1 MRSTGDTHRAAHRK
15 VWNMTDVREPEGTE
29 AIAAPE
35 MELAPRRT
43 LVARALEPI
52 RRVTS
57 RELAPVWKG
66 DAQFR
71 GSNPFKLQPVN
82 KINVIRWSAIV
93 VIALPM
99 FLTAVYL
106 FFIASDQ
113 YVAETRFAVRQAGAM
128 AGQSMRT
135 GDEGKTGSPSSGSFS
150 MGLPDLGGEDAE
162 IVANYIHSRAIIE
175 DVGNSVDIRAI
186 FRRPNA
192 DFWARLPADASIET
206 LTTYWNKMVSVYLE
220 SSSGIVTVS
229 VSAFDREDALT
240 LVDAVLKSSSA
251 LANSMSLKIR
261 MDAIKTAEDEVRRA
275 EGQVRFSLADMTAF
289 RNAEHLIDP
298 VQASAS
304 SAKLLMQLMSD
315 KIETEGRLFVAL
327 RLQGPNAPG
336 IASLHAKL
344 DSDNIQITK
353 LNDEI
358 AGDKT
363 VSKNMASTVARF
375 ETLELQ
381 HQFAVRMYGFARDG
395 VERARIA
402 SIRQQIYLAVFVAP
416 SLPQDFTYPLRWTDF
431 ILISVLALM
440 TWVCGVTLTA
450 SVLDHRL

>member
-1 MRSTGDTHRAAHRK
+1 
-15 VWNMTDVREPEGTE
+15 MTDVQEPERTE
-29 AIAAPE
+29 ETLAPA
-35 MELAPRRT
+35 MDLTPRRT
-43 LVARALEPI
+43 LVERALTPI

-57 RELAPVWKG
+57 RDLAPVWKG
-66 DAQFR
+66 DPRLR
-71 GSNPFKLQPVN
+71 GYSPIGLRPVS
-82 KINVIRWSAIV
+82 KATLVRWSAIV

-113 YVAETRFAVRQAGAM
+113 YVAEMRFAVRQAGAM
-128 AGQSMRT
+128 GGQSLKT
-135 GDEGKTGSPSSGSFS
+135 GDEAKGAGVASGSFS

-175 DVGNSVDIRAI
+175 DIGNTVDIRSI

-192 DFWARLPADASIET
+192 DFWARLPANAGIET
-206 LTTYWNKMVSVYLE
+206 LTAYWNKMVSVYIE
-220 SSSGIVTVS
+220 STSGIVTVS
-229 VSAFDREDALT
+229 VSSFNREDSLT
-240 LVDAVLKSSSA
+240 LVDAILKSSTA

-275 EGQVRFSLADMTAF
+275 EGQVRFSLADMTSF

-304 SAKLLMQLMSD
+304 SSRLLLQLMSD
-315 KIETEGRLFVAL
+315 KIETEGKLFVAL

-358 AGDKT
+358 AGDRT

-402 SIRQQIYLAVFVAP
+402 SIRQQIYLAVFVPP

-431 ILISVLALM
+431 ILISLLAAM
-440 TWVCGVTLTA
+440 TWVCGMTLTA

>member
-1 MRSTGDTHRAAHRK
+1 
-15 VWNMTDVREPEGTE
+15 MTNVRETEHAAEVVAPE
-29 AIAAPE
+29 IVAPE
-35 MELAPRRT
+35 MEITPRQT

-52 RRVTS
+52 RRVAS
-57 RELAPVWKG
+57 RDLAPASKG
-66 DAQFR
+66 NLQLRVSD
-71 GSNPFKLQPVN
+71 PFKLQPVK
-82 KINVIRWSAIV
+82 KINFIRWSAFL

-99 FLTAVYL
+99 FVTAVYL

-113 YVAETRFAVRQAGAM
+113 YVAEMRFAVRQAGAM
-128 AGQSMRT
+128 AGQSPKT
-135 GDEGKTGSPSSGSFS
+135 SDEGKGTGSTGGAFS
-150 MGLPDLGGEDAE
+150 LGLPDLGGEDAE

-175 DVGNSVDIRAI
+175 DISNTVDVRAI
-186 FRRPNA
+186 FHRPNA
-192 DFWARLPADASIET
+192 DIWARLPSNASVEA

-220 SSSGIVTVS
+220 SSSGILTVS
-229 VSAFDREDALT
+229 VSAFNREDALT
-240 LVDAVLKSSSA
+240 LVEAILKSSTA

-275 EGQVRFSLADMTAF
+275 EGQVRFSLADMTSF

-304 SAKLLMQLMSD
+304 SSKLLLQLMSD
-315 KIETEGRLFVAL
+315 KIEAEGKLFVAL

-336 IASLHAKL
+336 IASLRAKL

-363 VSKNMASTVARF
+363 VSRNMASTVARF

-395 VERARIA
+395 VERARIS
-402 SIRQQIYLAVFVAP
+402 SIRQQIYLAVFVPP
-416 SLPQDFTYPLRWTDF
+416 SLPQDFTYPSRWTDF
-431 ILISVLALM
+431 ILISVLSIM